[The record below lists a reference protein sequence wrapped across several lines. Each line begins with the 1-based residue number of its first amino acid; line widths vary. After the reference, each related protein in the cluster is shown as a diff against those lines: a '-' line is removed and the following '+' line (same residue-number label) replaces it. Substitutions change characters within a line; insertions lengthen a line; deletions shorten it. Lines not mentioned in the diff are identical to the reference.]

1 MVAAVSNL
9 TKEGE
14 FTYPALPL
22 LMEYKVVVTTLVTSG
37 RLVSAVVPSTHFN
50 FVFIDE
56 AGQVGFSSVPL
67 RHIIVCRRQLS
78 QRLLSHWLGS

>member
-1 MVAAVSNL
+1 MRLHAASRNKEEISPVVAAVSNL

-56 AGQVGFSSVPL
+56 AGQVGLSSVPL
-67 RHIIVCRRQLS
+67 
-78 QRLLSHWLGS
+78 